1 MNSANVIQLNTVTA
15 IFKNWTSCISTA
27 HEYFI
32 INHFELL
39 ILSYFH
45 YFSYVQPANEN
56 YINLFELLILSYF
69 YNVSCEPAHE
79 NYINLKIH
87 RHLWIRLLHK
97 KPSINCFELLLHCCV
112 GNWRVYQAVRS
123 FNIYQRPL
131 KLDHTYVVISGTHYF
146 ISKLY
151 PNENVINNEKTDKPQ
166 SIM

>member
-39 ILSYFH
+39 ILSHFH
-45 YFSYVQPANEN
+45 YLSYVQ
-56 YINLFELLILSYF
+56 
-69 YNVSCEPAHE
+69 PAHE

-87 RHLWIRLLHK
+87 RHLWIRLLYK
-97 KPSINCFELLLHCCV
+97 KPSINCLKLLLHCCV
-112 GNWRVYQAVRS
+112 GNWCVYQAVRS

>member
-32 INHFELL
+32 INH
-39 ILSYFH
+39 
-45 YFSYVQPANEN
+45 
-56 YINLFELLILSYF
+56 FELLILSYF

>member
-39 ILSYFH
+39 ILSYF
-45 YFSYVQPANEN
+45 
-56 YINLFELLILSYF
+56 
-69 YNVSCEPAHE
+69 YNVSCVEPAHE

-146 ISKLY
+146 ISKRKR
-151 PNENVINNEKTDKPQ
+151 NQQRKNR
-166 SIM
+166 